1 MDKLRVHVENNPAA
15 DAAMTLAPGMF
26 EAELARRPRLAGRL
40 ALTFN
45 DDPDRFGSVAEDAEV
60 VFAGRRFADASLL
73 RRLRWVQSVSAGIEA
88 FLPVLP
94 PGVLLTN
101 ASGVH
106 AEKGGE
112 FILTAAL
119 MLNYGIPRFA
129 TDKEHRRWAPQ
140 FGPPIAGKTA
150 VLLGVGAIGGEGAR
164 LLKLLGARTVGV
176 SRSGGERPHLDRSLT
191 LAEIDAAL
199 PQADFLISSLP
210 LTPAT
215 AGLID
220 RHRLDLLPAGA
231 GVVIVGRAKV
241 FDCDALLARLADGS
255 LGGAVLDVF
264 PQEPL
269 PADSPF
275 WSAPNLVVTPHCS
288 VDDHT
293 VYLARCLTLFLDNL
307 ERYLAGERLLNLVD
321 RDQGY

>member
-1 MDKLRVHVENNPAA
+1 MERLRVHVENNPKA
-15 DAAMTLAPGMF
+15 DPAMTLAPALL
-26 EAELARRPRLAGRL
+26 EAELARRPALAGRL
-40 ALTFN
+40 DVTYN
-45 DDPDRFGSVAEDAEV
+45 GDPERFGAVAADAEV
-60 VFAGRRFADASLL
+60 VFAGRRFADVSALP
-73 RRLRWVQSVSAGIEA
+73 RLRWVQSVSAGIEA

-94 PGVLLTN
+94 PDVALTN

-129 TDKEHRRWAPQ
+129 TDKEHRRWNPQ
-140 FGPPIAGKTA
+140 FGPPIAGKVA

-176 SRSGGERPHLDRSLT
+176 SRSGGTRPHLDRSLT
-191 LAEIDAAL
+191 LAEIDAVL
-199 PQADFLISSLP
+199 PEADFLISSLP
-210 LTPAT
+210 LTAAT
-215 AGLID
+215 SNLID
-220 RHRLDLLPAGA
+220 RRRLDLLPARA

-241 FDCDALLARLADGS
+241 FDCDGLLAKLADGS

-264 PQEPL
+264 PEEPL

-293 VYLARCLTLFLDNL
+293 VYLARCLGLFLDNL
-307 ERYLAGERLLNLVD
+307 ERYLRGEPLLNLVD
-321 RDQGY
+321 REQGY